1 MPRRITEFRLLAE
14 SLRAWLSEVDAE
26 GDDRWP
32 KYKQLFRHLRESLD
46 WSGSEREYKTLR
58 QLGYWPARLVEGF
71 LAICA

>member
-1 MPRRITEFRLLAE
+1 
-14 SLRAWLSEVDAE
+14 VDAE